1 MTETTAFA
9 FRSTSGEIDVDS
21 VSESVDRL
29 KEKMLSEL
37 MGWRYEHPALYSRET
52 AWKRVLETGTIVQVT
67 VAVKE

>member
-9 FRSTSGEIDVDS
+9 FQSTSGEIDIDS

-29 KEKMLSEL
+29 KEKMLPEV
-37 MGWRYEHPALYSRET
+37 MGWRYDYPERYSRET
-52 AWKRVLETGTIVQVT
+52 AWERVLETGTIVQVT